1 MVSVLRKGRIDDY
14 LRDSPEH
21 KRESN
26 PNKGYERR
34 LLEEIASLAAE
45 KTAALVTRGLLR
57 ELEELRKALETLRRD
72 LAEVKSEIAKLK
84 STGIRGP
91 KGLRGLDELK
101 EVLERDGF
109 ILASEAKS
117 KLGVSPYRLR
127 VLAGELDAVILE
139 SEGDY
144 AVLSRRAL
152 EEFKALLVNTRTPD
166 AEEAAKFM
174 GRYERL
180 FRVLRD
186 GGRVFYDSRHGW
198 RLL

>member
-1 MVSVLRKGRIDDY
+1 MRKGRIDDY
-14 LRDSPEH
+14 LRDSPEP
-21 KRESN
+21 RRGSN
-26 PNKGYERR
+26 LDKGYERR

-45 KTAALVTRGLLR
+45 KTAALITKGLLR
-57 ELEELRKALETLRRD
+57 ELEELRSSLEALRRD
-72 LAEVKSEIAKLK
+72 VAEIKSEITRLK
-84 STGIRGP
+84 SAGRRGP
-91 KGLRGLDELK
+91 RGLKGLDELR
-101 EVLERDGF
+101 EALERDGF

-127 VLAGELDAVILE
+127 VLAGELDAIILE

-166 AEEAAKFM
+166 AEEAAKSM

-180 FRVLRD
+180 FRMLRD